1 MSYVDA
7 REFIRNQII
16 ARAQYQQAFK
26 RADRYWRKEPQ
37 NRPPVAEVPQAPP
50 KPAASDGP
58 MMPGV
63 SQDWQRI
70 LVPCSLTAYHTTYNY
85 LRGKPNC
92 HVIKYDQWRAAA
104 VNREVETLIEWL
116 QEQYG
121 FVLGQPCHAE

>member
-7 REFIRNQII
+7 RAFIRNRII
-16 ARAQYQQAFK
+16 TLAQYQQASK

-37 NRPPVAEVPQAPP
+37 NRPPVTEVPQAPP
-50 KPAASDGP
+50 KPAASEGP
-58 MMPGV
+58 A
-63 SQDWQRI
+63 
-70 LVPCSLTAYHTTYNY
+70 CSLTACHTAYNY

-92 HVIKYDQWRAAA
+92 HVIKHNQWQAL
-104 VNREVETLIEWL
+104 VINREVEALIEWL